1 MGHDQSR
8 YIVGIYLASLISLCA
23 TQMTTHTKRGEAQ
36 MVHALLNGVE
46 VLVGWIPILGG
57 ILKFII

>member
-1 MGHDQSR
+1 MGRDRSR
-8 YIVGIYLASLISLCA
+8 CSVDIYLASLTSCA
-23 TQMTTHTKRGEAQ
+23 QMTKHTKRGEAQ